1 MHFPFFHDKTEADGH
16 HMDFIV
22 YFCKNQRYIKLR
34 LTYFS
39 VFLIMLSVLTFFPK
53 TGGYVWQPEII
64 NPLSALLFT
73 LLVWLTGRIAHS
85 TDSATGILCTAA
97 FILLFCPD
105 SHMFFNRDETA
116 VLTLSS
122 TCIVPFFISQ
132 YTRIS
137 NKNFKYGYFL
147 MLLMG
152 IFCSYTHDSITIPL
166 CLAFLTLS
174 YLQRD
179 RLFRL
184 ACWPMV
190 IGFVIGTTLCL
201 LQSAYW
207 KYSSW
212 SALTALPSQTANGF
226 IQLWDT
232 KVFMFATL
240 LTIYFLS
247 SHKKRRHIWRISR
260 EHQLL
265 TYCLLY
271 SFCAIPFAPLGLDS
285 AISGVCFFCM
295 FWTLFLFQPLLK
307 KLRERRLDLSRRYIR
322 N

>member
-1 MHFPFFHDKTEADGH
+1 M
-16 HMDFIV
+16 M
-22 YFCKNQRYIKLR
+22 KLY
-34 LTYFS
+34 LTYLVIFA
-39 VFLIMLSVLTFFPK
+39 VMLSALALFPK
-53 TGGYVWQPEII
+53 TGGYIWQAEII

-73 LLVWLTGRIAHS
+73 LLVYLTGRIAHS
-85 TDSATGILCTAA
+85 TQSVTGILCTALS
-97 FILLFCPD
+97 ILLFCPD
-105 SHMFFNRDETA
+105 SRHFFNRDETA
-116 VLTLSS
+116 VVELSS

-137 NKNFKYGYFL
+137 NKNVKYGYFL
-147 MLLMG
+147 MQLMG

-166 CLAFLTLS
+166 CAAFLTLS

-190 IGFVIGTTLCL
+190 IGFAIGTTLTL

-207 KYSSW
+207 N
-212 SALTALPSQTANGF
+212 SAAWGDLTALSTQTADGF
-226 IQLWDT
+226 AQLWET
-232 KVFMFATL
+232 KVFIFATL

-247 SHKKRRHIWRISR
+247 SRKRRRRLWRISR
-260 EHQLL
+260 EHKLL

-271 SFCAIPFAPLGLDS
+271 SFCAIPFAPLGLDN

-295 FWTLFLFQPLLK
+295 FWALFLFQQLLAI
-307 KLRERRLDLSRRYIR
+307 LRERRPKPQPPVHRA
-322 N
+322 

>member
-1 MHFPFFHDKTEADGH
+1 M
-16 HMDFIV
+16 M
-22 YFCKNQRYIKLR
+22 KLY
-34 LTYFS
+34 LTYLAIFA
-39 VFLIMLSVLTFFPK
+39 VMLSALALFPK
-53 TGGYVWQPEII
+53 TGGYIWQAEII

-73 LLVWLTGRIAHS
+73 LLVYLTGRIAHS
-85 TDSATGILCTAA
+85 TQSVTGILCTAL

-105 SHMFFNRDETA
+105 SRHFFNRDETA
-116 VLTLSS
+116 VVELSS

-166 CLAFLTLS
+166 CAAFLTLS

-190 IGFVIGTTLCL
+190 IGFAIGTTLTL

-207 KYSSW
+207 N
-212 SALTALPSQTANGF
+212 SAAWGDLTALSTQTADGF
-226 IQLWDT
+226 AQLWET
-232 KVFMFATL
+232 KVFIFATL

-247 SHKKRRHIWRISR
+247 SRKRRRRLWRISR
-260 EHQLL
+260 EHKLL

-271 SFCAIPFAPLGLDS
+271 SFCAIPFAPLGLDN

-295 FWTLFLFQPLLK
+295 FWALFLFQQLLAI
-307 KLRERRLDLSRRYIR
+307 LRERRPKPQPPVHRA
-322 N
+322 

>member
-1 MHFPFFHDKTEADGH
+1 M
-16 HMDFIV
+16 M
-22 YFCKNQRYIKLR
+22 KLY
-34 LTYFS
+34 LTYLVIFA
-39 VFLIMLSVLTFFPK
+39 VMLSALALFPK
-53 TGGYVWQPEII
+53 TGGYIWQAEII

-73 LLVWLTGRIAHS
+73 LLVYLTGRIAHS
-85 TDSATGILCTAA
+85 TQSVTGILCTAL

-105 SHMFFNRDETA
+105 SRHFFNRDETA
-116 VLTLSS
+116 VVELSS

-166 CLAFLTLS
+166 CAAFLTLS

-190 IGFVIGTTLCL
+190 IGFAIGTALTL

-207 KYSSW
+207 NSAAW
-212 SALTALPSQTANGF
+212 SDLTALSTQTADGF
-226 IQLWDT
+226 AQLWET
-232 KVFMFATL
+232 KVFIFATL

-247 SHKKRRHIWRISR
+247 SRKRRRRLWRISR
-260 EHQLL
+260 EHKLL

-271 SFCAIPFAPLGLDS
+271 SFCAIPFAPLGLDN

-295 FWTLFLFQPLLK
+295 FWALFLFQQLLAI
-307 KLRERRLDLSRRYIR
+307 LRERRPKPQPPVHRA
-322 N
+322 

>member
-1 MHFPFFHDKTEADGH
+1 M
-16 HMDFIV
+16 M
-22 YFCKNQRYIKLR
+22 KLY
-34 LTYFS
+34 LTYLVIFA
-39 VFLIMLSVLTFFPK
+39 VMLSALALFPK
-53 TGGYVWQPEII
+53 TGGYIWQAEII

-73 LLVWLTGRIAHS
+73 LLVYLTGRIAHS
-85 TDSATGILCTAA
+85 TQSVTGILCTAL

-105 SHMFFNRDETA
+105 SRHFFNRDETA
-116 VLTLSS
+116 VVELSS

-166 CLAFLTLS
+166 CAAFLTLS

-190 IGFVIGTTLCL
+190 IGFAIGTTLTL

-207 KYSSW
+207 N
-212 SALTALPSQTANGF
+212 SAAWGDLTALSTQTADGF
-226 IQLWDT
+226 AQLWET
-232 KVFMFATL
+232 KVFIFATL

-247 SHKKRRHIWRISR
+247 SRKRRRRLWRISR
-260 EHQLL
+260 EHKLL

-271 SFCAIPFAPLGLDS
+271 SFCAIPFAPLGLDN

-295 FWTLFLFQPLLK
+295 FWALFLFQQLLAI
-307 KLRERRLDLSRRYIR
+307 LRERRPKPQPPVHRA
-322 N
+322 

>member
-1 MHFPFFHDKTEADGH
+1 M
-16 HMDFIV
+16 M
-22 YFCKNQRYIKLR
+22 KLY
-34 LTYFS
+34 LTYLVIFA
-39 VFLIMLSVLTFFPK
+39 VMLSALALFPK
-53 TGGYVWQPEII
+53 TGGYIWQAEII

-73 LLVWLTGRIAHS
+73 LLVYLTGRIAHS
-85 TDSATGILCTAA
+85 TQSVTGILCTAL

-105 SHMFFNRDETA
+105 SRHFFNRDETA
-116 VLTLSS
+116 VVELSS

-166 CLAFLTLS
+166 CAAFLTLS

-190 IGFVIGTTLCL
+190 IGFAIGTTLTL

-207 KYSSW
+207 NSAAW
-212 SALTALPSQTANGF
+212 SDLTALSTQTADGF
-226 IQLWDT
+226 AQLWET
-232 KVFMFATL
+232 KVFIFATL

-247 SHKKRRHIWRISR
+247 SRKRRRRLWRISR
-260 EHQLL
+260 EHKLL

-271 SFCAIPFAPLGLDS
+271 SFCAIPFAPLGLDN

-295 FWTLFLFQPLLK
+295 FWALFLFQQLLAI
-307 KLRERRLDLSRRYIR
+307 LRERRPKPQPPVHRA
-322 N
+322 

>member
-1 MHFPFFHDKTEADGH
+1 M
-16 HMDFIV
+16 M
-22 YFCKNQRYIKLR
+22 KLF
-34 LTYFS
+34 LTYLVIFA
-39 VFLIMLSVLTFFPK
+39 VMLSALALFPK
-53 TGGYVWQPEII
+53 TGGYIWQAEII

-73 LLVWLTGRIAHS
+73 LLVYLTGRIAHS
-85 TDSATGILCTAA
+85 TQSVTGILCTAL

-105 SHMFFNRDETA
+105 SRHFFNRDETA
-116 VLTLSS
+116 VVELSS

-166 CLAFLTLS
+166 CAAFLTLS

-190 IGFVIGTTLCL
+190 IGFAIGTTLTL

-207 KYSSW
+207 N
-212 SALTALPSQTANGF
+212 SAAWGDLTALSTQTADGF
-226 IQLWDT
+226 AQLWET
-232 KVFMFATL
+232 KVFIFATL

-247 SHKKRRHIWRISR
+247 SRKRRRRLWRISR
-260 EHQLL
+260 EHKLL

-271 SFCAIPFAPLGLDS
+271 SFCAIPFAPLGLDN

-295 FWTLFLFQPLLK
+295 FWALFLFQQLLAI
-307 KLRERRLDLSRRYIR
+307 LRERRPKPQPPVHRA
-322 N
+322 

>member
-1 MHFPFFHDKTEADGH
+1 M
-16 HMDFIV
+16 M
-22 YFCKNQRYIKLR
+22 KLY
-34 LTYFS
+34 LTYLVIFA
-39 VFLIMLSVLTFFPK
+39 VMLSALALFPK
-53 TGGYVWQPEII
+53 TGGYIWQAEII

-73 LLVWLTGRIAHS
+73 LLVYLTGRIAHS
-85 TDSATGILCTAA
+85 TQSVTGILCTAL

-105 SHMFFNRDETA
+105 SRHFFNRDETA
-116 VLTLSS
+116 VVELSS

-166 CLAFLTLS
+166 CAAFLTLS

-190 IGFVIGTTLCL
+190 IGFAIGTTLTL

-207 KYSSW
+207 N
-212 SALTALPSQTANGF
+212 SAAWGDLTALSTQTADGF
-226 IQLWDT
+226 AQLWET
-232 KVFMFATL
+232 KVFIFATL
-240 LTIYFLS
+240 LTIYCLS
-247 SHKKRRHIWRISR
+247 SRKRRRRLW
-260 EHQLL
+260 L
-265 TYCLLY
+265 
-271 SFCAIPFAPLGLDS
+271 
-285 AISGVCFFCM
+285 
-295 FWTLFLFQPLLK
+295 LLK
-307 KLRERRLDLSRRYIR
+307 RPLPTL
-322 N
+322 

>member
-1 MHFPFFHDKTEADGH
+1 M
-16 HMDFIV
+16 M
-22 YFCKNQRYIKLR
+22 KLY
-34 LTYFS
+34 LTYLVIFA
-39 VFLIMLSVLTFFPK
+39 VMLSALALFPK
-53 TGGYVWQPEII
+53 TGGYIWQAEII

-73 LLVWLTGRIAHS
+73 LLVYLTGRIAHS
-85 TDSATGILCTAA
+85 TQSVTGILCTAL

-105 SHMFFNRDETA
+105 SRHFFNRDETA
-116 VLTLSS
+116 VVELSS

-166 CLAFLTLS
+166 CAAFLTLS

-190 IGFVIGTTLCL
+190 IGFAIGTTLTL

-207 KYSSW
+207 N
-212 SALTALPSQTANGF
+212 SAAWGDLTALSTQTADGF
-226 IQLWDT
+226 AQLWET
-232 KVFMFATL
+232 KVFIFATL

-247 SHKKRRHIWRISR
+247 SRKRRRRLWRISR
-260 EHQLL
+260 EHKLL

-271 SFCAIPFAPLGLDS
+271 SFCAIPFAPLGLDN
-285 AISGVCFFCM
+285 AISGVCFFYM
-295 FWTLFLFQPLLK
+295 FWALFLFQQLLAT
-307 KLRERRLDLSRRYIR
+307 LCERRPTPHPPVHRA
-322 N
+322 

>member
-1 MHFPFFHDKTEADGH
+1 M
-16 HMDFIV
+16 
-22 YFCKNQRYIKLR
+22 KLR
-34 LTYFS
+34 LTYLA
-39 VFLIMLSVLTFFPK
+39 VFLIILSVLAFLPK
-53 TGGYVWQPEII
+53 TGGYIWQPEII

-73 LLVWLTGRIAHS
+73 LLVYLTGHIARS
-85 TDSATGILCTAA
+85 AQSATGILCTAM
-97 FILLFCPD
+97 FVLLFCPD
-105 SHMFFNRDETA
+105 SHEFFNRDETA
-116 VLTLSS
+116 VMTLSS

-166 CLAFLTLS
+166 CASFLTLS

-190 IGFVIGTTLCL
+190 IGFAIGTTLCL
-201 LQSAYW
+201 LQSTFW
-207 KYSSW
+207 KQSSW
-212 SALTALPSQTANGF
+212 SDLTALSSQTADGF
-226 IQLWDT
+226 TQLWET

-247 SHKKRRHIWRISR
+247 SRKKRKRLWRISR
-260 EHQLL
+260 EHKLL

-271 SFCAIPFAPLGLDS
+271 SFCAIPFAPLGIDS
-285 AISGVCFFCM
+285 AISGVC
-295 FWTLFLFQPLLK
+295 
-307 KLRERRLDLSRRYIR
+307 LSLIHI
-322 N
+322 

>member
-1 MHFPFFHDKTEADGH
+1 M
-16 HMDFIV
+16 M
-22 YFCKNQRYIKLR
+22 KLY
-34 LTYFS
+34 LTYLVIFA
-39 VFLIMLSVLTFFPK
+39 VMLSALALFPK
-53 TGGYVWQPEII
+53 TGGYIWQAEII

-73 LLVWLTGRIAHS
+73 LLVYLTGRIAHS
-85 TDSATGILCTAA
+85 TQSVTGILCTAL

-105 SHMFFNRDETA
+105 SRHFFNRDETA
-116 VLTLSS
+116 VVELSS

-166 CLAFLTLS
+166 CAAFLTLS

-190 IGFVIGTTLCL
+190 IGFAIGTTLTL

-207 KYSSW
+207 N
-212 SALTALPSQTANGF
+212 SAAWGDLTALSTQTADGF
-226 IQLWDT
+226 AQLWET
-232 KVFMFATL
+232 KVFIFATL

-247 SHKKRRHIWRISR
+247 SRKRRRRLWRISH
-260 EHQLL
+260 EHKLL

-271 SFCAIPFAPLGLDS
+271 SFCAIPFAPLGLDN

-295 FWTLFLFQPLLK
+295 FWALFLFQQLLAI
-307 KLRERRLDLSRRYIR
+307 LRERRPKPQPPVHRA
-322 N
+322 

>member
-1 MHFPFFHDKTEADGH
+1 M
-16 HMDFIV
+16 M
-22 YFCKNQRYIKLR
+22 KLY
-34 LTYFS
+34 LTYLVIFA
-39 VFLIMLSVLTFFPK
+39 VMLSALALFPK
-53 TGGYVWQPEII
+53 TGGYIWQAEII

-73 LLVWLTGRIAHS
+73 LLVYLTGRIAHS
-85 TDSATGILCTAA
+85 TQSVTGILCTAL

-105 SHMFFNRDETA
+105 SRHFFNRDETA
-116 VLTLSS
+116 VVELSS

-166 CLAFLTLS
+166 CAAFLTLS

-190 IGFVIGTTLCL
+190 IGFSVGTALTL

-207 KYSSW
+207 H
-212 SALTALPSQTANGF
+212 SAAWRDLTAL
-226 IQLWDT
+226 
-232 KVFMFATL
+232 
-240 LTIYFLS
+240 
-247 SHKKRRHIWRISR
+247 
-260 EHQLL
+260 
-265 TYCLLY
+265 
-271 SFCAIPFAPLGLDS
+271 
-285 AISGVCFFCM
+285 
-295 FWTLFLFQPLLK
+295 
-307 KLRERRLDLSRRYIR
+307 
-322 N
+322 

>member
-1 MHFPFFHDKTEADGH
+1 M
-16 HMDFIV
+16 
-22 YFCKNQRYIKLR
+22 KLR
-34 LTYFS
+34 LTYLA
-39 VFLIMLSVLTFFPK
+39 VFLIILSVLAFLPK
-53 TGGYVWQPEII
+53 TGGYIWQPEII

-73 LLVWLTGRIAHS
+73 LLVYLTGHIARS
-85 TDSATGILCTAA
+85 TQSAAGVLCTA
-97 FILLFCPD
+97 
-105 SHMFFNRDETA
+105 M
-116 VLTLSS
+116 TLSS

-166 CLAFLTLS
+166 CASFLTLS

-190 IGFVIGTTLCL
+190 IGFAIGTTLCL
-201 LQSAYW
+201 LQSTFW
-207 KYSSW
+207 KQSSW
-212 SALTALPSQTANGF
+212 SDLTALSSQTADGF
-226 IQLWDT
+226 TQLWET

-247 SHKKRRHIWRISR
+247 SRKKRKRLWRISR
-260 EHQLL
+260 EHKLL

-271 SFCAIPFAPLGLDS
+271 SFCAIPFAPLGIDS

-295 FWTLFLFQPLLK
+295 FWALFLFQQLLVLFREHRRK
-307 KLRERRLDLSRRYIR
+307 KLKPRT
-322 N
+322 

>member
-1 MHFPFFHDKTEADGH
+1 M
-16 HMDFIV
+16 
-22 YFCKNQRYIKLR
+22 KLR
-34 LTYFS
+34 LTYLA
-39 VFLIMLSVLTFFPK
+39 VFLIILSVLAFLPK
-53 TGGYVWQPEII
+53 TGGYIWQPEII

-73 LLVWLTGRIAHS
+73 LLVYLTGHIARS
-85 TDSATGILCTAA
+85 AQSATGILCTAM
-97 FILLFCPD
+97 FVLLFCPD
-105 SHMFFNRDETA
+105 SHEFFNRDETA
-116 VLTLSS
+116 VMTLSS

-166 CLAFLTLS
+166 CASFLTLS

-190 IGFVIGTTLCL
+190 IGFAIGTTLCL
-201 LQSAYW
+201 LQSTFW
-207 KYSSW
+207 KQSSW
-212 SALTALPSQTANGF
+212 SDLNALSSQTADGF
-226 IQLWDT
+226 TQLWET

-247 SHKKRRHIWRISR
+247 SRKKW
-260 EHQLL
+260 
-265 TYCLLY
+265 
-271 SFCAIPFAPLGLDS
+271 
-285 AISGVCFFCM
+285 
-295 FWTLFLFQPLLK
+295 
-307 KLRERRLDLSRRYIR
+307 
-322 N
+322 

>member
-1 MHFPFFHDKTEADGH
+1 M
-16 HMDFIV
+16 
-22 YFCKNQRYIKLR
+22 KLY
-34 LTYFS
+34 LTYLVIFA
-39 VFLIMLSVLTFFPK
+39 VMLSALALFPK
-53 TGGYVWQPEII
+53 TGGYIWQAEII

-73 LLVWLTGRIAHS
+73 LLVYLTGRIAHS
-85 TDSATGILCTAA
+85 TQSVTGILCTAL

-105 SHMFFNRDETA
+105 SRHFFNRDETA
-116 VLTLSS
+116 VVELSS

-166 CLAFLTLS
+166 CAAFLTLS

-190 IGFVIGTTLCL
+190 IGFAIGTTLTL

-207 KYSSW
+207 N
-212 SALTALPSQTANGF
+212 SAAWGDLTALSTQTADGF
-226 IQLWDT
+226 AQLWET
-232 KVFMFATL
+232 KVFIFATL

-247 SHKKRRHIWRISR
+247 SRKRRRRLWRISR
-260 EHQLL
+260 EHKLL

-271 SFCAIPFAPLGLDS
+271 SFCAIPFAPLGLDN

-295 FWTLFLFQPLLK
+295 FWALFLFQQLLAI
-307 KLRERRLDLSRRYIR
+307 LRERRPKPQPSAHRE
-322 N
+322 

>member
-1 MHFPFFHDKTEADGH
+1 M
-16 HMDFIV
+16 M
-22 YFCKNQRYIKLR
+22 KLN
-34 LTYFS
+34 LTYAGIF
-39 VFLIMLSVLTFFPK
+39 VAMLSALALLPK
-53 TGGYVWQPEII
+53 EGGYIWQAEVI
-64 NPLSALLFT
+64 NPLSAMLFT
-73 LLVWLTGRIAHS
+73 LLVYLTGRIAHS
-85 TDSATGILCTAA
+85 TQTVTGILCTAL

-105 SHMFFNRDETA
+105 SRHFFNRDETGI
-116 VLTLSS
+116 VELSS

-132 YTRIS
+132 YTRIA

-166 CLAFLTLS
+166 CAAFLTLA

-190 IGFVIGTTLCL
+190 IGFAIGTTLSL

-207 KYSSW
+207 KSQAW
-212 SALTALPSQTANGF
+212 NDLTRLSSQTASGF
-226 IQLWDT
+226 AQLWET
-232 KVFMFATL
+232 KVFIFATL

-247 SHKKRRHIWRISR
+247 SRKRRKRLWRISR
-260 EHQLL
+260 EHKLL

-295 FWTLFLFQPLLK
+295 FWALFLFQQLLAI
-307 KLRERRLDLSRRYIR
+307 LREHRHKPSRPPATDTPDKE
-322 N
+322 

>member
-1 MHFPFFHDKTEADGH
+1 M
-16 HMDFIV
+16 M
-22 YFCKNQRYIKLR
+22 KLY
-34 LTYFS
+34 LTYLVIFA
-39 VFLIMLSVLTFFPK
+39 VMLSALALFPK
-53 TGGYVWQPEII
+53 TGGYIWQAEII

-73 LLVWLTGRIAHS
+73 LLVYLTGRIAHS
-85 TDSATGILCTAA
+85 TQSVTGILCTAL

-105 SHMFFNRDETA
+105 SRHFFNRDETA
-116 VLTLSS
+116 VVELSS

-166 CLAFLTLS
+166 CAAFLTLS

-190 IGFVIGTTLCL
+190 IGFAIGTTLTL

-207 KYSSW
+207 N
-212 SALTALPSQTANGF
+212 SAAWGDLTALSTQTADGF
-226 IQLWDT
+226 AQLWET
-232 KVFMFATL
+232 KVFIFATL

-247 SHKKRRHIWRISR
+247 SRKRRRRLWRISR
-260 EHQLL
+260 EHKLL

-271 SFCAIPFAPLGLDS
+271 SFCAIPFAPLGLDN

-295 FWTLFLFQPLLK
+295 FWALFLFQQLLAI
-307 KLRERRLDLSRRYIR
+307 LRERRPKPQPSAHRE
-322 N
+322 